1 MSASTTLFNIVLEV
15 QSSAKRKRM
24 KRKKKEKEKEKRRK
38 TEKWTL
44 MPAEGGF
51 WSAPSTG
58 TPQQR
63 PGSAGP
69 PSFSSPSRRDSQ
81 PMRMGADAIPG
92 AEGVIWPWL
101 MPGPLVYLVVCNHIA
116 NSWRYTWPMRIKVN
130 FILKFH
136 VSREKHSLSPLERL
150 WR

>member
-51 WSAPSTG
+51 
-58 TPQQR
+58 
-63 PGSAGP
+63 
-69 PSFSSPSRRDSQ
+69 
-81 PMRMGADAIPG
+81 
-92 AEGVIWPWL
+92 
-101 MPGPLVYLVVCNHIA
+101 
-116 NSWRYTWPMRIKVN
+116 
-130 FILKFH
+130 
-136 VSREKHSLSPLERL
+136 
-150 WR
+150 